1 MKDEKLVRWS
11 VSNMN
16 TYIFMYIYLLI
27 ILCSNNLASASI
39 HYYENQPF
47 IPQSDAFFFHG
58 GSEGLYASNNNKP
71 HNGDSFIRFET
82 VSFQRTAEFAEK
94 KNSMQSRT
102 GLIEAIV
109 FEVKDRER
117 IGGAFL
123 NSSSICCTPQLS
135 QDGLCTVGEVIIHKN
150 SDNPDWPRRIQ
161 TFFEGTKQEAKM
173 GTVSVE
179 INSTGMYY
187 LYFMFCDPQLKGT
200 VVRGRTV
207 WRNPHGYLPGKMAP
221 LMTFYGI
228 ASLAY
233 LVLGLVWFLRFV
245 KFWKDIIQLHYHITV
260 VIALG
265 MCETALWYFEYA
277 NLNATGIR
285 PVGITLWAVS
295 ITAVKKTLSRLLLL
309 VVSMGYGVVRPTLGG
324 VTSKVLILGLIYFVA
339 LEALD
344 LVQHLG
350 TVDDFSSRSMQ
361 YLVLPVAF
369 LDAWFILWIFSSL
382 SRTLEKLQIRRSMA
396 KLELY
401 RKFTNYLAVFVLL
414 SIAWIGY
421 ELYFNASD
429 KYNELW
435 QYAWIIPSIW
445 TLLAFSLLA
454 VICILWAPSRN
465 PTRYAYSEETGDDFD
480 EEAISLTS
488 SVKVTGDVTSKLE
501 RKDLKGSSSTDH
513 IMALDVEEDKQE

>member
-1 MKDEKLVRWS
+1 MEFIVVVRCASFCW
-11 VSNMN
+11 
-16 TYIFMYIYLLI
+16 FM
-27 ILCSNNLASASI
+27 C
-39 HYYENQPF
+39 
-47 IPQSDAFFFHG
+47 
-58 GSEGLYASNNNKP
+58 
-71 HNGDSFIRFET
+71 RFET
-82 VSFQRTAEFAEK
+82 VSFQRTAESAQK
-94 KNSMQSRT
+94 QNSMQSRT

-117 IGGAFL
+117 IGGVFL

-135 QDGLCTVGEVIIHKN
+135 QDGSCTVGEIIIHKN
-150 SDNPDWPRRIQ
+150 SDNPEWPRRIQ

-173 GTVSVE
+173 GTVSVG

-200 VVRGRTV
+200 VIRGRTV

-245 KFWKDIIQLHYHITV
+245 KLWKDIIQLHYHITV

-285 PVGITLWAVS
+285 PVGITLWAVT
-295 ITAVKKTLSRLLLL
+295 ITSVKKTLSRLLLL

-350 TVDDFSSRSMQ
+350 TVNDFSSRSMQ

-382 SRTLEKLQIRRSMA
+382 SRTLEKLQVITFSQYIFLYLLHTICNRRACPIHMESA
-396 KLELY
+396 
-401 RKFTNYLAVFVLL
+401 YL
-414 SIAWIGY
+414 
-421 ELYFNASD
+421 
-429 KYNELW
+429 K
-435 QYAWIIPSIW
+435 
-445 TLLAFSLLA
+445 
-454 VICILWAPSRN
+454 C
-465 PTRYAYSEETGDDFD
+465 
-480 EEAISLTS
+480 
-488 SVKVTGDVTSKLE
+488 
-501 RKDLKGSSSTDH
+501 
-513 IMALDVEEDKQE
+513 